1 MSVCERPIKKCPGE
15 MPCTATN
22 KGDVFVVRM
31 NFARFRKC
39 APPRNRRQR
48 SPHGAKKTLIQ
59 RSFSLSDT
67 RLVRARGLPLGVL
80 VFCLPG
86 RHAPSGD
93 GEERATSK
101 PLQLLSEGTLLHGR
115 SSAPPVHGPPPL
127 YACACLTSDC
137 YLVSMNTEFY
147 LKIAFGATRAREQ
160 RSREIVS
167 ASEASSWPLFFSHWL
182 PGARR
187 SRVQKRVVDIE
198 THARTP
204 HRNAVPELY
213 VS

>member
-1 MSVCERPIKKCPGE
+1 
-15 MPCTATN
+15 
-22 KGDVFVVRM
+22 
-31 NFARFRKC
+31 
-39 APPRNRRQR
+39 
-48 SPHGAKKTLIQ
+48 
-59 RSFSLSDT
+59 
-67 RLVRARGLPLGVL
+67 
-80 VFCLPG
+80 
-86 RHAPSGD
+86 
-93 GEERATSK
+93 
-101 PLQLLSEGTLLHGR
+101 
-115 SSAPPVHGPPPL
+115 
-127 YACACLTSDC
+127 
-137 YLVSMNTEFY
+137 MNTEFY